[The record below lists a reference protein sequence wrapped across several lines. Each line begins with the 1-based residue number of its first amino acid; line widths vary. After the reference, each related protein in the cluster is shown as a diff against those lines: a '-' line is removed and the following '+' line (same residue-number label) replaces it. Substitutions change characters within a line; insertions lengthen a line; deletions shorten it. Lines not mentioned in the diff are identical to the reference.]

1 MVFLRDI
8 FPLQSIT
15 PKLHLL
21 EDHAVNFVSAWG
33 TGLGFYGEQGAES
46 IHAEFNGIARLYH
59 AVKPETNRLLLM
71 TKEHYLRCNPVGQ
84 GMVLVPPATSLL
96 PLQKNSQCRKPRV
109 L

>member
-59 AVKPETNRLLLM
+59 AVKPDTNRLLLM

-84 GMVLVPPATSLL
+84 GMVPEIKKRKLSTS
-96 PLQKNSQCRKPRV
+96 
-109 L
+109 